1 MFRIRSTKPRDP
13 RVGTMNSNESGYDP
27 MDGSYEAADE
37 LSVSTELWKFL
48 SSRILINNCTRRSV
62 TI

>member
-1 MFRIRSTKPRDP
+1 MD
-13 RVGTMNSNESGYDP
+13 SNEPIYDP

-48 SSRILINNCTRRSV
+48 SS
-62 TI
+62 

>member
-1 MFRIRSTKPRDP
+1 
-13 RVGTMNSNESGYDP
+13 MNSNESGYDP